1 VPSRLREFDERLFG
15 ELVDEGRIYR
25 EIARIMKV
33 SLGTVGRKRTVL
45 YPGPAQKEEA
55 NPQQE
60 KGTNGGE
67 PPVDSEQMM
76 KQDQAL
82 VTMVPT
88 NRPLM
93 EAVIKNMSWWQQAV
107 QGMGWR
113 AIFLAKL
120 KRYQA
125 LNFSLYGGSDMEP
138 PLFYLLVEQPLRQG
152 TDLTSRVDVIEMKWR
167 VGLNE

>member
-1 VPSRLREFDERLFG
+1 
-15 ELVDEGRIYR
+15 
-25 EIARIMKV
+25 
-33 SLGTVGRKRTVL
+33 
-45 YPGPAQKEEA
+45 
-55 NPQQE
+55 
-60 KGTNGGE
+60 
-67 PPVDSEQMM
+67 
-76 KQDQAL
+76 
-82 VTMVPT
+82 MVPT